1 MQLCQLWRGA
11 VQGCARNQHRQ
22 GAVEDD
28 SAEWGGTKQGKGM
41 TKLQGNQKV
50 GVVGTGFVGSSLVY
64 ALLIRELATEIV
76 LVDVNR
82 EKAVGEMMDFNHGLS
97 FSKPVKITAGGYAD
111 LWGAQIVVIAAGAS
125 QKPGETRLD
134 LLAKNVEIFDAIV
147 PEVVR
152 HNPSG
157 IVLIAT
163 NPVDILTYT
172 SLKRSGLPPGRVIG
186 SGTILDTSRFRFLLG
201 QYYGVDARSVHA
213 YIIGEHGDS
222 EIPAWSLANIGGV
235 RLREFAPLKS
245 KQYNQEEMDKLFV
258 SVRDA
263 AYEII
268 KRKGATYY
276 AIGLGLVSIVET
288 ILGDY
293 RSVLS
298 VSTLMTGQY
307 GVSEMCLSLPCVVGA
322 NGVEEVLMLNVSSE
336 EEEGFRRSAE
346 KLKATLQ
353 SLRR

>member
-1 MQLCQLWRGA
+1 MTGA
-11 VQGCARNQHRQ
+11 L
-22 GAVEDD
+22 
-28 SAEWGGTKQGKGM
+28 GKR
-41 TKLQGNQKV
+41 KV
-50 GVVGTGFVGSSLVY
+50 GVVGTGLVGSSFVY
-64 ALLIRELATEIV
+64 ALMIRELATEIV
-76 LVDVNR
+76 LIDVNN
-82 EKAVGEMMDFNHGLS
+82 EKAIGEMMDFNHSLS
-97 FSKPVKITAGGYAD
+97 FSKPVKITAGNYGD
-111 LWGAQIVVIAAGAS
+111 LSDAQVVVIAAGAS
-125 QKPGETRLD
+125 QRPGETRLN
-134 LLAKNVEIFDAIV
+134 LLARNMKIFRTIV

-152 HNPSG
+152 YNPDG
-157 IVLIAT
+157 IILIAT
-163 NPVDILTYT
+163 NPVDILTHI
-172 SLKRSGLPPGRVIG
+172 SLKESRLPSTKVIG

-222 EIPAWSLANIGGV
+222 EIPVWSLANIGGV
-235 RLREFAPLKS
+235 RLQEFAPLRN
-245 KQYNQEEMDKLFV
+245 KQYNQAEMDKLFI

-307 GVSEMCLSLPCVVGA
+307 GVTDMCLSLPCLVGG
-322 NGVEEVLMLNVSSE
+322 NGAEEILMLNLSQE
-336 EEEGFRRSAE
+336 EEQGFRLSAE
-346 KLKATLQ
+346 KLKAMLK
-353 SLRR
+353 SLGVS